1 MGDPSTMN
9 STLRRFSL
17 FEVFKIRCRF
27 IERVLERHGDEIR
40 EECALAVPKSLAG
53 VFKKVILSNEVSRI
67 QVEWELRAGG
77 TLPGPSVDIDTLAE
91 RYPDCDVDC

>member
-1 MGDPSTMN
+1 MGDLSAM
-9 STLRRFSL
+9 SS
-17 FEVFKIRCRF
+17 

-40 EECALAVPKSLAG
+40 EEWALEVPKSLAG

-77 TLPGPSVDIDTLAE
+77 TLPGPSVDINTLAE
-91 RYPDCDVDC
+91 RYPDCDVDY